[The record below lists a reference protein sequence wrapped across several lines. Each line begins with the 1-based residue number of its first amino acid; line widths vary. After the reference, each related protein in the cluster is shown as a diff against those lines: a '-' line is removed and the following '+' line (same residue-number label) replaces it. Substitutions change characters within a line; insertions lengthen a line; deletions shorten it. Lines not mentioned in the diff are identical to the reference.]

1 MDWRL
6 SWTDVYRGLGAGKA
20 NAMQEA
26 KNTARA
32 LVRIG
37 FDGSV
42 HKEFRAKD
50 AESRFDNEVRVL
62 RYLEQRGCHFV
73 PRIIHCD
80 REKLLLVTTNCGAR
94 VQQISDEKLRSLFAE
109 LESYGVRH
117 DDPFLRNV
125 TYRASD
131 GRFCIID
138 FEFATILDE
147 ADALRLGLAANGV
160 EQPAGTAEQSPTP
173 QLLRWSGLTDI
184 GRFRPNNE
192 DAFLG
197 IAFNKQ
203 DLYFLGKVGD
213 AHAKGMD
220 FIFAVSDGMG
230 GERSGEFASKFTLD
244 NITRLLPRRF
254 QLLPAHRRVGIREC
268 LLDLFQGIHRQLTSL
283 GQSYAEGHN
292 MGSTLSL
299 IWYVGG
305 YAHFGHI
312 GDSRIYLLPKEGGIR
327 QITEDHTYV
336 GWLRR
341 SGQLNEREA
350 RFHPRKN
357 VLNQSLGAGA
367 QSIRPQI
374 GELACQPGDRI
385 LLCTDGVIEGLWDR
399 GLEEAIRA
407 PIGRYA
413 SNVPAE
419 RIVRMAV
426 EESGRD
432 NATAVVV
439 EIEPAT

>member
-1 MDWRL
+1 
-6 SWTDVYRGLGAGKA
+6 
-20 NAMQEA
+20 MQEA

-37 FDGSV
+37 YDGSV
-42 HKEFRAKD
+42 HKIFRAKD
-50 AESRFDNEVRVL
+50 AETRFENELKVL
-62 RYLEQRGCHFV
+62 EYLEHRGCDFV
-73 PRIIHCD
+73 PRVISYD
-80 REKLLLVTTNCGAR
+80 RANLELVTTNCGAR
-94 VQQISDEKLRSLFAE
+94 VQQISDQRLKDLFAE

-125 TYRASD
+125 TYRAAD

-138 FEFATILDE
+138 FEFATILDPAASE
-147 ADALRLGLAANGV
+147 SASPLIDAAS
-160 EQPAGTAEQSPTP
+160 PATVNFSPAP
-173 QLLRWSGLTDI
+173 QLLRWSAVTDR

-197 IAFNKQ
+197 ISFNKL
-203 DLYFLGKVGD
+203 DLYFLGRDGE
-213 AHAKGMD
+213 AHSQGMD

-244 NITRLLPRRF
+244 NVTRLLPRRF

-283 GQSYAEGHN
+283 GESYSEGHN

-305 YAHFGHI
+305 WLHFGHI
-312 GDSRIYLLPKEGGIR
+312 GDSRIYLLPRDGGIR
-327 QITEDHTYV
+327 QITEDHTHV

-341 SGQLNEREA
+341 QGKLNEREA
-350 RFHPRKN
+350 RTHPRKN
-357 VLNQSLGAGA
+357 VLAQSLGAGNQTIA
-367 QSIRPQI
+367 PQI
-374 GELACQPGDRI
+374 GELACEPGDRL

-399 GLEEAIRA
+399 GLEELVRDPPAQ
-407 PIGRYA
+407 YA
-413 SNVPAE
+413 SLSPAR
-419 RIVRMAV
+419 RIVQAAV

-432 NATAVVV
+432 NATAYVV
-439 EIEPAT
+439 EIQAAP

>member
-1 MDWRL
+1 
-6 SWTDVYRGLGAGKA
+6 
-20 NAMQEA
+20 MQEA

-62 RYLEQRGCHFV
+62 RYLERRGCDFV
-73 PRIIHCD
+73 PRIIRCD

-94 VQQISDEKLRSLFAE
+94 VQQISDEKLKSLFAE

-147 ADALRLGLAANGV
+147 TDAQRLEADLATADLPG
-160 EQPAGTAEQSPTP
+160 ATAEQSPAP

-197 IAFNKQ
+197 IAFNRQ
-203 DLYFLGKVGD
+203 DLFFLGKTGD

-268 LLDLFQGIHRQLTSL
+268 LLDLFQGIHRQLTTL
-283 GQSYAEGHN
+283 GKSYAEGHN

-341 SGQLNEREA
+341 TGKLNEREA

-367 QSIRPQI
+367 QSIQPQI
-374 GELACQPGDRI
+374 GELACQPGDRL

-399 GLEEAIRA
+399 GLEEAIRC
-407 PIGRYA
+407 PVGRYA
-413 SNVPAE
+413 SAVPAE
-419 RIVRMAV
+419 RIVRAAV

-432 NATAVVV
+432 NATAMVI
-439 EIEPAT
+439 EIEHAT

>member
-1 MDWRL
+1 
-6 SWTDVYRGLGAGKA
+6 
-20 NAMQEA
+20 MQEA

-37 FDGSV
+37 YDGSV
-42 HKEFRAKD
+42 HKLFRAKD

-62 RYLEQRGCHFV
+62 QYLEHRGCDFV
-73 PRIIHCD
+73 PRVISFD
-80 REKLLLVTTNCGAR
+80 RAALELVTTNCGAR
-94 VQQISDEKLRSLFAE
+94 VQQIGDQRLKELFDE
-109 LESYGVRH
+109 LESFGVRH

-147 ADALRLGLAANGV
+147 QDAARLGALSA
-160 EQPAGTAEQSPTP
+160 PADLPGASATCSPAP
-173 QLLRWSGLTDI
+173 QFLRWSGVTDV
-184 GRFRPNNE
+184 GKFRPNNE

-197 IAFNKQ
+197 ISFNKQ
-203 DLYFLGKVGD
+203 DLYFLGREGE
-213 AHAKGMD
+213 AHAQGMD

-299 IWYVGG
+299 VWYVGG
-305 YAHFGHI
+305 WIHFGHI
-312 GDSRIYLLPKEGGIR
+312 GDSRIYILPRGGGMR
-327 QITEDHTYV
+327 QLTDDHTHV

-341 SGQLNEREA
+341 HGKLNEREA
-350 RFHPRKN
+350 RTHPRKN
-357 VLNQSLGAGA
+357 VLAQSLGAGNQHIA
-367 QSIRPQI
+367 PQI
-374 GELACQPGDRI
+374 GELACEPGDRI

-399 GLEEAIRA
+399 GLEELVRA
-407 PIGRYA
+407 PHA
-413 SNVPAE
+413 SLGALSPAR
-419 RIVRMAV
+419 RIVQSAV

-432 NATAVVV
+432 NAPALVV
-439 EIEPAT
+439 EIENIA